1 MTNKLGWMLTTVI
14 GDYPPKDMNI
24 MIITMIIM
32 MNESLIRRL
41 RIMKIRMR
49 MRMRRKIMMIKGII
63 FI

>member
-14 GDYPPKDMNI
+14 GDDPPKDMIIEIII
-24 MIITMIIM
+24 MII
-32 MNESLIRRL
+32 MNESLIRMI
-41 RIMKIRMR
+41 RIMKIRRR